1 MVNSEFI
8 SLCSKAWAI
17 QILAYFHSGKDPR
30 ISPITHHFTASRTS
44 ITAAIQHLVQ
54 LKYLRK
60 NSGHGHPLRPAY
72 ALSDKGKA
80 VAEWAA
86 ELDKSMIVSDWAI
99 ARRTW
104 SLPILREAIPT
115 SRYGEIRAELN
126 PVTDRAL
133 SETLKMLGDNHWLDR
148 IVDIEQSPPSV
159 AYAPSGTGKVLTPI
173 LIDSLTI

>member
-1 MVNSEFI
+1 MVNSDFI
-8 SLCSKAWAI
+8 LLCSKAWAI
-17 QILAYFHSGKDPR
+17 QILAYFHSENDPR
-30 ISPITHHFTASRTS
+30 ISPIVHHLAASRTS
-44 ITAAIQHLVQ
+44 ISAALQHLVQ

-72 ALSDKGKA
+72 VLSGKGKA

-86 ELDKSMIVSDWAI
+86 ELDKIMNESDWAV

-104 SLPILREAIPT
+104 SLPILRETIPT
-115 SRYGEIRAELN
+115 SRYGEIRAELK

-133 SETLKMLGDNHWLDR
+133 SETLKVLGDNYWLDR
-148 IVDIEQSPPSV
+148 IVDTNLSPPSV
-159 AYAPSGTGKVLTPI
+159 AYKPNGTGKVLTPI